1 MNTEEYLQSK
11 KIADRLV
18 NIHNQYYVINQST
31 KKEDEPYK
39 HKTALGLMF
48 LNAYPQLR
56 ENNNNNSSY
65 SYWEPVTVGSERMRV
80 FSEFGDIN
88 NFWNERNY
96 PVLEDLF
103 GKEMAPLIKKAWD
116 YIPSLPYQ
124 TGYSR
129 RSFRA
134 PQRPEQHFTRKL
146 NFIIS
151 LNVRMEYNLTLK
163 EYILYSNEVAAY
175 NPDFGILLTPLV
187 QEEDP
192 ELYPLLQDIVYNRHP
207 TAKVSRPIIKAF
219 LISNNPGAWKAIEDL
234 LLSAQRQEGLR
245 QTILEQLDETSI
257 GALLHMMNVIVRENL
272 IRFSSV
278 VRAMDTW
285 TGLSWEAEKQSTVKR
300 FFELGLHYLEEPDDI
315 KNAIKSKDNAEVYM
329 ALWAAAVRDVDRC
342 TPLLQELLQQ
352 GNKEKSHLALYFINE
367 VDLNHIISIATE
379 ALIKD
384 KLKSD
389 DSQEFLFWLIRL
401 LNYRMIFVKNIM
413 TPEDRQLIIQH
424 LIAEV
429 PNIPKKGTKFKG
441 KVFSWSVFNL
451 TQEQGYDFLIKLLDP
466 TSQKDLELMTE
477 LLPNMPIES
486 REKVASLI
494 LPEFYHYRSDKLKE
508 DYKLSSFKRDFCL
521 SVLKDRSSS
530 IRSAAIKALN
540 FAELSEDEL
549 IQFEDLLKSKSAE
562 VRASIIS
569 FIMKKG
575 DATVQQ
581 SIERLCFSSNQEQR
595 LSALDMLN
603 QLHKKEELRDWTSS
617 KADEFAEKRDPSPKE
632 NILLENLRRNDSI
645 LNKYTSENG
654 YGLFDP
660 NNITTAQKP
669 GAPKK
674 EIEERFFN
682 KNFGL
687 SVTVDKLKEELRK
700 LEALVK
706 QHHDHEYTVTYWDG
720 SRQTVLLGN
729 YFSPISRDD
738 KKKTPEERYNNYP
751 LPEVWKEWMENS
763 GLTNLDLFI
772 TSLFYSQI
780 RYQYQNDS
788 KYDVFPKSVQVLKN
802 LTFDP
807 NFSDRKKQGWRE
819 DTEFQIVRNLMKIYP
834 FESKAL
840 YYKTFLEK
848 FINEI
853 PQEELTEYRT
863 IKETY
868 TSNLGTW
875 RDLPTIASIFELYK
889 NHADKMSDDEFKEYW
904 QFEDWRLKTLPSN
917 FPIYNY
923 EATIDLF
930 CRAYELDLITKDELL
945 KRILKASGLRE
956 LTHSGYNYGRKKKE
970 NLFTKFPFLSDLLAP
985 CIKLIVNVELQRGDS
1000 PTSVTDLAQNIDTLH
1015 GTDYLIRILLAL
1027 GKDKLQRG
1035 YSYSY
1040 GSHLMSKQAILS
1052 KYLKGTYPK
1061 PEENQ
1066 EFFNAKIKEG
1076 KISETRLVEAAM
1088 YAPQWLPFVMNHL
1101 GWTDMDSAVWWLH
1114 AHANQRHDS
1123 ETETEIARFSKVD
1136 VAEFSDGA
1144 VDIDWFLS
1152 MYKSLGLSKW
1162 KIVYNAAKYISDG
1175 VGHKRAQLYAD
1186 VILGNTKIREVT
1198 KRVKDKRNQDYLR
1211 VYGLVPLSKKNRD
1224 NDLLSRYKYLQQFKK
1239 ESKQFGSQRQA
1250 SEAHAVKIAM
1260 ENLARTAGYSDPIR
1274 LTWVME
1280 TALAREIIDS
1290 SDTLTFDNVE
1300 IALEVND
1307 QGKAEIKVTKD
1318 GKPLKSIPAK
1328 LRKNK
1333 DVIALKEHQKTLK
1346 EQYSRTLKSL
1356 EAAMVNRDNFTAK
1369 EVIEITNHPVLR
1381 PMLDKLVLKNGDTLG
1396 LLQDG
1401 KLVDIHGEQH
1411 ELEGEVF
1418 IAHSYD
1424 LYKDKSWSDF
1434 QKYVFDNKL
1443 KQPFKQI
1450 FRELYLPTDDEL
1462 KAVSVSQRYEGHQVQ
1477 PKQTLALLKSRGWTV
1492 SYEEGL
1498 QKVFHK
1504 EGFIAKIYAMAD
1516 WFSPADVESPTLETV
1531 EFLNRKTWKNIPF
1544 EEING
1549 HIFSEV
1555 MRDLDLVVS
1564 VAHVGD
1570 VDPEAS
1576 HSSME
1581 MRSVLVK
1588 ETARM
1593 FKLDNVEVQG
1603 NHVHITGE
1611 LGEYNVH
1618 LGSAIVHKKPG
1629 HYIPILPVHSQ
1640 HRGRLFLPFVDDDPK
1655 SAELMS
1661 KVLMLAKDNE
1671 IQDPTILS
1679 SIKGI

>member
-1 MNTEEYLQSK
+1 MNTEEYLKSK
-11 KIADRLV
+11 RIDNRLV
-18 NIHNQYYVINQST
+18 NLHNQYYAINQST
-31 KKEDEPYK
+31 NKADEPNK
-39 HKTALGLMF
+39 HKAALGLMF
-48 LNAYPQLR
+48 LNAYPSLR
-56 ENNNNNSSY
+56 ENNNNYSTH
-65 SYWEPVTVGSERMRV
+65 SYWENVTEGSPRMKA
-80 FSEFGDIN
+80 FAEFGDIN
-88 NFWNERNY
+88 NFWNEQNY

-103 GKEMAPLIKKAWD
+103 GKEIAPFVKKAWD
-116 YIPSLPYQ
+116 SIPSLPYQ
-124 TGYSR
+124 TGYNR
-129 RSFRA
+129 RSFRTSQK
-134 PQRPEQHFTRKL
+134 PYLHFTKKL
-146 NFIIS
+146 NFVIS
-151 LNVRMEYNLTLK
+151 LNVRMDYDLTLK
-163 EYILYSNEVAAY
+163 EYILYSNEIAAY
-175 NPDFGILLTPLV
+175 TSEFGILLSSLV
-187 QEEDP
+187 EEEHA

-219 LISNNPGAWKAIEDL
+219 LISNNEGAWKAIEDL

-257 GALLHMMNVIVRENL
+257 GALIHFIKLTLRENL

-278 VRAMDTW
+278 VRAMNTW
-285 TGLSWEAEKQSTVKR
+285 AGLGWDAEKQSTVKR
-300 FFELGLHYLEEPDDI
+300 FFELALHFLEHPEEV
-315 KNAIKSKDNAEVYM
+315 KNAIKSKDNAEIYM
-329 ALWAAAVRDVDRC
+329 ALWAAAVRDTNNC
-342 TPLLQELLQQ
+342 TELLQELLQQ
-352 GNKEKSHLALYFINE
+352 DNKEKNHLALYFINE
-367 VDLNHIISIATE
+367 ISLPDTTSIAVDS
-379 ALIKD
+379 LIED
-384 KLKSD
+384 KLKND
-389 DSQEFLFWLIRL
+389 DSQEFLFWLIHL
-401 LNYRMIFVKNIM
+401 LKYRSYFTENHINEE
-413 TPEDRQLIIQH
+413 THQLIVDH
-424 LIAEV
+424 LTSEV
-429 PNIPKKGTKFKG
+429 PKIPKKGKKFTG

-451 TQEQGYDFLIKLLDP
+451 TQEEGYDFLINLLDEK
-466 TSQKDLELMTE
+466 TQKDLDLLIELF
-477 LLPNMPIES
+477 PNMGVYQ
-486 REKVASLI
+486 RERVTRLI
-494 LPEFYHYRSDKLKE
+494 LPEFHTYGQNKPNESYT
-508 DYKLSSFKRDFCL
+508 LSTFKRNFCL
-521 SVLKDRSSS
+521 SVLKDRSAS
-530 IRSAAIKALN
+530 IKNVAIEALG
-540 FAELSEDEL
+540 FAELSEEEL
-549 IQFEDLLKSKSAE
+549 GQFEDLLKSKSAD

-569 FIMKKG
+569 FIMKKD

-581 SIERLCFSSNQEQR
+581 SIDRLLTASNQEQR

-603 QLHKKEELRDWTSS
+603 QLHQKEELRDWTAT
-617 KADEFAEKRDPSPKE
+617 KAEEFIAMREPSPKE
-632 NILLENLRRNDSI
+632 QILLENLRQDESI
-645 LNKYTSENG
+645 LNKYTIENG

-660 NNITTAQKP
+660 NNISSPQKP
-669 GAPKK
+669 DAPKK

-682 KNFGL
+682 SNFGL
-687 SVTVDKLKEELRK
+687 SVSVDKLKEELKK
-700 LEALVK
+700 LEAIVK
-706 QHHDHEYTVTYWDG
+706 EHHDYEYTVTYWQGDKEK
-720 SRQTVLLGN
+720 VLLGN
-729 YFSPISRDD
+729 HFAPIDRDD
-738 KKKTPEERYNNYP
+738 KNKTPEEKYNNYP

-772 TSLFYSQI
+772 TSLFYYKISYFDQK
-780 RYQYQNDS
+780 DS
-788 KYDVFPKSVQVLKN
+788 KYDVFPKSKEVLDK
-802 LTFDP
+802 LIFDAQ
-807 NFSDRKKQGWRE
+807 FSDRKRDRWRD
-819 DTEFQIVRNLMKIYP
+819 DTEFRIVRNLMNIYP
-834 FESKAL
+834 FEDKTL
-840 YYKTFLEK
+840 YYKAFLEK
-848 FINEI
+848 FINEVTK
-853 PQEELTEYRT
+853 EELAEYRT
-863 IKETY
+863 IEDRY
-868 TSNLGTW
+868 YSNVATW
-875 RDLPTIASIFELYK
+875 RDLPTIAGIFELYRDR
-889 NHADKMSDDEFKEYW
+889 ADKMNDDEFKAYW
-904 QFEDWRLKTLPSN
+904 QFEDWRVKTLPSN
-917 FPIYNY
+917 FRLQNY
-923 EATIDLF
+923 EADIDQF
-930 CRAYELDLITKDELL
+930 ARAYQLELITKDELL
-945 KRILKASGLRE
+945 KRILKPAGLRE
-956 LTHSGYNYGRKKKE
+956 LTNRRLNYGRRQKE
-970 NLFTKFPFLSDLLAP
+970 NLLTKFPFLSEILAP
-985 CIKLIVNVELQRGDS
+985 CIDLLVDVELQRGDS
-1000 PTSVTDLAQNIDTLH
+1000 PTSVTELAQNIDTLQ
-1015 GTDYLIRILLAL
+1015 GTDYLIRILQAL
-1027 GKDKLQRG
+1027 GKDKLHRG
-1035 YSYSY
+1035 YAYSY
-1040 GSHLMSKQAILS
+1040 GSHLMNKQEVLS
-1052 KYLKGTYPK
+1052 KYLKGVHPK
-1061 PEENQ
+1061 PEETQ
-1066 EFFNAKIKEG
+1066 ETFDAKIKEG

-1088 YAPQWLPFVMNHL
+1088 YAPQWLSFVMNYL
-1101 GWTDMDSAVWWLH
+1101 GWSDMDSAVWWLH

-1144 VDIDWFLS
+1144 VDNDWFLS

-1175 VGHKRAQLYAD
+1175 AGHTRAQLYAD

-1224 NDLLSRYKYLQQFKK
+1224 SDLLSRYKYLQQFKK

-1260 ENLARTAGYSDPIR
+1260 ENLARTAGYTDPIR

-1280 TALAREIIDS
+1280 TALAKEIMDS

-1300 IALEVND
+1300 ISLEVND
-1307 QGKAEIKVTKD
+1307 QGKAELKVTKD
-1318 GKPLKSIPAK
+1318 GKPLKNIPAK
-1328 LRKNK
+1328 LRKDK
-1333 DVIALKEHQKTLK
+1333 AVTELKEHQKTLK

-1369 EVIEITNHPVLR
+1369 EITELISHPVLK
-1381 PMLDKLVLKNGDTLG
+1381 PMLEKLVLKNGDTLG
-1396 LLQDG
+1396 LLQEG
-1401 KLVDIHGEQH
+1401 QLVDIHGEAHQ
-1411 ELEGEVF
+1411 LEGELF

-1424 LYKDKSWSDF
+1424 LYQDKSWSAF
-1434 QKYVFDNKL
+1434 QKYAFDNKL

-1450 FRELYLPTDDEL
+1450 FRELYLPTEDEL
-1462 KAVSVSQRYEGHQVQ
+1462 KAVSVSKRYEGHQVQ

-1581 MRSVLVK
+1581 MRGVLVK

-1593 FKLDNVEVQG
+1593 FKLDNVEVKG

-1629 HYIPILPVHSQ
+1629 RYIPILPVHSQ

-1679 SIKGI
+1679 SIKEI